1 MINIALKSYK
11 DEKNSQV
18 TSIKGRANEVYYKE
32 KLAEPNSRGYKIKPR
47 LDNKNQ
53 KSSPNKIT
61 VITL

>member
-32 KLAEPNSRGYKIKPR
+32 KLAEPNSRGYKVKPR